1 MDSNKDRE
9 EREERYEAI
18 KRENERLREEARQA
32 EISARMAENKAIREA
47 NKKDS
52 SYAWV
57 GLIAL
62 ILIAIVLGG
71 GLGGG
76 QIDTLP

>member
-32 EISARMAENKAIREA
+32 EISARMAENKAIREV

>member
-9 EREERYEAI
+9 EREERFEAI

-32 EISARMAENKAIREA
+32 EISARMAEHKAIREE
-47 NKKDS
+47 NKRES

-62 ILIAIVLGG
+62 ILVAIVLGG